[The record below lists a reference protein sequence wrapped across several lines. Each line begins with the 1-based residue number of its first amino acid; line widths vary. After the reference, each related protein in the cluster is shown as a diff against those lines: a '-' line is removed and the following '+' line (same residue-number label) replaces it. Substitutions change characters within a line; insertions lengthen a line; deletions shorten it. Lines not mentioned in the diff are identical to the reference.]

1 MSSQQPRRLYSF
13 DDYVMLQLDDGEDDP
28 LRSRPATPG
37 PSASSSPLAAARGL
51 APFVYR
57 LPRQLPHPTRL
68 VFAHGK
74 PAAEAEAAS
83 KQPEAAASKTPAARD
98 LPAQVTN
105 SSDREMYVLM
115 SDAFEHYNEQI
126 KNGNPMIVNRLER
139 DLLLHFLDFDAAF
152 MHANMEMGRRF
163 ITCSYEGHCVEC
175 KPKRECYQSIRYIE
189 LVRASTFKA
198 FINEAG
204 SFCKTCC
211 RQLFVVNTYCTGE
224 FNNNFLVK
232 NKVVL

>member
-1 MSSQQPRRLYSF
+1 MSQQRRFHSF
-13 DDYVMLQLDDGEDDP
+13 DDYVMLELDGEGEP
-28 LRSRPATPG
+28 PRPATPG

-57 LPRQLPHPTRL
+57 AARQLPHPTRL

-74 PAAEAEAAS
+74 PKATEAEATS
-83 KQPEAAASKTPAARD
+83 KQQPTKTLPARD
-98 LPAQVTN
+98 LPAQVIN

-126 KNGNPMIVNRLER
+126 KNGKPMIVNRLER

-163 ITCSYEGHCVEC
+163 ITCSYDGHCVEC